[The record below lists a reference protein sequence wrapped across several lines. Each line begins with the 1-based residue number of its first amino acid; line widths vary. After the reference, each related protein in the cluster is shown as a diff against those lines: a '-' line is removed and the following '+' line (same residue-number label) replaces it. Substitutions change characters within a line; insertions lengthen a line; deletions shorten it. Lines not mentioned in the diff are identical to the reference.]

1 MSLFTFTRSLLDVAS
16 AQDVRFL
23 VVPPSCS
30 SSSFTRSSPRS
41 SSSASSSSNPPSP
54 APVAKQPKPVSV
66 LAHANV
72 LGYFSDV
79 FKKMLADGAFERDE
93 HHRMLVRVEEEGVD
107 GQTFDNFIRGIYS
120 NFEDAVVKSSL
131 KVTW

>member
-1 MSLFTFTRSLLDVAS
+1 MSLFGFTRSLLDVSS

-30 SSSFTRSSPRS
+30 FSSTRSFPSSP
-41 SSSASSSSNPPSP
+41 SSSNPPSP

-79 FKKMLADGAFERDE
+79 FKRMFSEDPLERDE
-93 HHRMLVRVEEEGVD
+93 HHRMLVRIAEEGVD

-131 KVTW
+131 KV